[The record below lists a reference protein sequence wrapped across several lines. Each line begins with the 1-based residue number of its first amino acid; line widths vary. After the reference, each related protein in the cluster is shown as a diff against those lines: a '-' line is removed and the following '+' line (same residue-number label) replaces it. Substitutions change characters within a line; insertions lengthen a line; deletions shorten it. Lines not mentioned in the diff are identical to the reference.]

1 MSFLKLHNYNC
12 IKDICGGVLSIE
24 EGDPV
29 WPVVPSV
36 VVESRYCVFT
46 ALRVFLKI
54 GRL

>member
-24 EGDPV
+24 EGDQM
-29 WPVVPSV
+29 PVVPSV

-46 ALRVFLKI
+46 AFRVFLKL